1 MKIKVARLLQVWPY
15 AGEGQIKNLVE
26 NRFAIKMAAPIWQPN
41 CRSRHKE
48 MTNYQSTFSATYLG
62 MVAGLTFATEILL
75 IPLKSS
81 RTANSTAIAYE

>member
-1 MKIKVARLLQVWPY
+1 MQVCPY

-48 MTNYQSTFSATYLG
+48 MTNYQSTFSGTYLKV
-62 MVAGLTFATEILL
+62 VAGLTVAEILL
-75 IPLKSS
+75 IPSKSS
-81 RTANSTAIAYE
+81 RTANSPSDLCA

>member
-1 MKIKVARLLQVWPY
+1 MQVCPY

-48 MTNYQSTFSATYLG
+48 MTNYQSTFSRTYLTV
-62 MVAGLTFATEILL
+62 VAGLTFATDLLL
-75 IPLKSS
+75 IPSKSS
-81 RTANSTAIAYE
+81 RTANSPSDLCV